1 MSDGRA
7 HAILG
12 ASSAERWMN
21 CSASVALIA
30 AYYASGGKPNNSRYA
45 QEGTA
50 AHNLGELALRL
61 DVAPEFF
68 LGQFMTVL
76 GQLLEAEPDDWEDNE
91 ANPYFEID
99 DDMVDAV
106 TTYTAAI
113 AQINNELLVEFGM
126 EPTHFLEAQFSLEKL
141 YPGLFGT
148 NDYSMLVV
156 GRKLVVIDYK
166 HGRGKVVEVRDN
178 PQLLYYALGAIFKV
192 CVTKADLPET
202 IDIIIVQPRAA
213 HRDGP
218 VRKDTYTLAQ
228 LQGFAKELVA
238 KAKKTE
244 IPGQKPVPGSW
255 CQFCNANGT
264 TCMAPAE
271 KAMELLEMSFEDLT
285 EEETGLVPTAGQ
297 LIEKAAYKVGG
308 LAEALKLV
316 PILDGFARGLEAYA
330 QHELENGRHIVDR
343 DGIRTH
349 KLVRRRSNRRWKRE
363 AEATIRQRVKDGVI
377 SREEAFTEKMKSPAQ
392 LEKTAL
398 GKKMVATISE
408 KPPGGIT
415 LAFIDDA
422 RDEVVMNPFE
432 DLTEDD
438 LMIEGTVVGQLALP
452 APAEEDWD
460 IL

>member
-30 AYYASGGKPNNSRYA
+30 AYYAAGGKPSNSRYA

-50 AHNLGELALRL
+50 AHNLGELSLRT
-61 DVAPEFF
+61 DVAPAFF
-68 LGQFMTVL
+68 LGQFMSTM
-76 GQLLEAEPDDWEDNE
+76 GELLEVEPDDWPDEE
-91 ANPYFEID
+91 TNPYFEID
-99 DDMVDAV
+99 DDMVEAV
-106 TTYTAAI
+106 TTYTTAI

-126 EPTHFLEAQFSLEKL
+126 EPQHFLEAQFSLEKL

-156 GRKLVVIDYK
+156 GKKLVVIDYK
-166 HGRGKVVEVRDN
+166 HGRGKVVEVKDN

-192 CVTKADLPET
+192 CKTKGDLPET

-238 KAKKTE
+238 KAKQTE
-244 IPGQKPVPGSW
+244 IPGQKPIPGSW
-255 CQFCNANGT
+255 CQFCSANGT

-271 KAMELLEMSFEDLT
+271 KAMELLEMSFDDLT

-297 LIEKAAYKVGG
+297 LIERAAYKVGG

-316 PILDGFARGLEAYA
+316 PILDGFARGLEAFA
-330 QHELENGRHIVDR
+330 QHELENGRHILDR
-343 DGIRTH
+343 NGNRTH
-349 KLVRRRSNRRWKRE
+349 KLVRRRSNRRNKRE
-363 AEATIRQRVKDGVI
+363 AEAAVRLKIRDGVV
-377 SREEAFTEKMKSPAQ
+377 TEDEVYTKKLKSPAQ

-398 GKKMVATISE
+398 GKKFVAVISE

-422 RDEVVMNPFE
+422 RDEIVMNPFD

>member
-21 CSASVALIA
+21 CAASVALIA
-30 AYYASGGKPNNSRYA
+30 AYYASGGKPSNSRFA

-50 AHNLGELALRL
+50 AHNLGELCLRT
-61 DVAPEFF
+61 DVAPAFF
-68 LGQFMTVL
+68 LGQFMTTM
-76 GQLLEAEPDDWEDNE
+76 GELLEVEPDEWPDEI

-106 TTYTAAI
+106 TVYTTTI
-113 AQINNELLVEFGM
+113 AEIDAKLKEEYGVE
-126 EPTHFLEAQFSLEKL
+126 PIHFLEEQFTLERL

-156 GRKLVVIDYK
+156 RKRLIVIDYK
-166 HGRGKVVEVRDN
+166 HGRGKVVEVKDN

-192 CVTKADLPET
+192 CKTAADLPEF
-202 IDIIIVQPRAA
+202 IDIYIVQPRAA

-238 KAKKTE
+238 KAKITE
-244 IPGQKPVPGSW
+244 IPDQKPIPGSW

-285 EEETGLVPTAGQ
+285 EEEGSLIPTAGQ
-297 LIEKAAYKVGG
+297 MIERVAYKVGG
-308 LAEALKLV
+308 LSEALKLV
-316 PILDGFARGLEAYA
+316 PILDGFARGLEAFA

-343 DGIRTH
+343 DGNRTH
-349 KLVRRRSNRRWKRE
+349 KLVRRRSNRRWRRE
-363 AEATIRQRVKDGVI
+363 AEATIRQKVKDGVI

-422 RDEVVMNPFE
+422 RDEVEMNPFA
-432 DLTEDD
+432 DLTEEDM
-438 LMIEGTVVGQLALP
+438 MIEDTSFGQLALP
-452 APAEEDWD
+452 APSEEDWD